1 MRKRG
6 ATFRA
11 ACPITLQ
18 PYMPMTLTVRSLS
31 ISLFAVCLFAETG
44 SAQARLSSA
53 EEKMRAYVQ
62 SHRADQIAFLEKAV
76 NISSGTLNA
85 AGVRAVGDLFAEEL
99 KALGFETR
107 WISMPAEMKRS
118 GHLFAEH
125 KAKGKGK
132 NTGKTVLLLGHL
144 DTVFEGEGQKWSLVN
159 DSTAKGAGSAD
170 MKGGD
175 AVFLY
180 ALKAM
185 KAAGTLDDT
194 NIIVALMG
202 DEESGGEPDS
212 ISRRDLVEAAKR
224 SQVLL
229 AFEEDAGKATI
240 ARRGFSSWQ
249 VSVTG
254 RQGHSSGVFGRGSG
268 FGAIYEIARILNEF
282 REALSTEPNL
292 TFNPG
297 VIVGGTTVSYDS
309 TMISGTAA
317 GKLNIIAP
325 TAYAKGD
332 LRFLT
337 AEQLASARA
346 RMSEIVS
353 SSLAGTSAK
362 ITFENGN
369 PSMPPTP
376 GNYALLAVL
385 DSVTRAIG
393 QGPTEA
399 LDPGQRGAGD
409 ISYISQYADAL
420 DGLGVRGNRSHS
432 PDETVNLN
440 SLVPS
445 TERAAVLI
453 HRLTHKKR

>member
-1 MRKRG
+1 MQTIVTNRVFLALCASMLFG
-6 ATFRA
+6 ISEA
-11 ACPITLQ
+11 A
-18 PYMPMTLTVRSLS
+18 R
-31 ISLFAVCLFAETG
+31 
-44 SAQARLSSA
+44 AQALTAA

-62 SHRADQIAFLEKAV
+62 QHAAEEIAFLEKVV
-76 NISSGTLNA
+76 NINSGTMNL
-85 AGVRAVGDLFAEEL
+85 AGVRAVGDVFAKEL
-99 KALGFETR
+99 DALGFRTR
-107 WISMPAEMKRS
+107 WVSMPPGMNRA

-125 KAKGKGK
+125 KAKKSR
-132 NTGKTVLLLGHL
+132 NTGETVLLLGHL
-144 DTVFEGEGQKWSLVN
+144 DTVFEGEGQKYTKIN
-159 DSTAKGAGSAD
+159 DSTAKGAGSSD

-185 KAAGTLDDT
+185 KAAGTLADA

-224 SQVLL
+224 SQVIL
-229 AFEEDAGKATI
+229 AFEGDAGKATI

-254 RQGHSSGVFGRGSG
+254 RQAHSSGVFGSGSG
-268 FGAIYEIARILNEF
+268 FGAIYEIARILDEF
-282 REALSTEPNL
+282 REALSSEPNL

-297 VIVGGTTVSYDS
+297 VIVGGTTVVYDS
-309 TMISGTAA
+309 AMLSGTAA

-325 TAYAKGD
+325 TAYVQGD

-337 AEQLASARA
+337 PEQLVSARA
-346 RMSEIVS
+346 RMTEIVAKN
-353 SSLAGTSAK
+353 LPGTSAK
-362 ITFENGN
+362 ITFADGN
-369 PSMPPTP
+369 PSMPPTR

-385 DSVTRAIG
+385 DTVTRALG

-409 ISYISQYADAL
+409 ISYVAQYADAL
-420 DGLGVRGNRSHS
+420 DGLGVDGSRSHT
-432 PDETVNLN
+432 PDETVNLK
-440 SLVPS
+440 SLVPA
-445 TERAAVLI
+445 TQRAAVLI
-453 HRLTHKKR
+453 HRLTHRKR

>member
-1 MRKRG
+1 MTLAATAAGAQTLTPAEQKMR
-6 ATFRA
+6 TYVQQRA
-11 ACPITLQ
+11 AEQ
-18 PYMPMTLTVRSLS
+18 V
-31 ISLFAVCLFAETG
+31 
-44 SAQARLSSA
+44 
-53 EEKMRAYVQ
+53 
-62 SHRADQIAFLEKAV
+62 AFLEKVV
-76 NISSGTLNA
+76 NINSGTMNQ
-85 AGVRAVGDLFAEEL
+85 AGVRAVGDAFATEL
-99 KALGFETR
+99 KDLGFETR
-107 WISMPAEMKRS
+107 WVSLPSEMKRA

-125 KAKGKGK
+125 KAKKSR

-144 DTVFEGEGQKWSLVN
+144 DTVFEGEGQKYMKVD
-159 DSTAKGAGSAD
+159 DSTAKGAGTGD

-185 KAAGTLDDT
+185 KAAGTLADA

-224 SQVLL
+224 SQAIL

-268 FGAIYEIARILNEF
+268 YGAIYEIARILNEF
-282 REALSTEPNL
+282 RETLSAEPNL

-297 VIVGGTTVSYDS
+297 VIVGGTTVAYDS
-309 TMISGTAA
+309 SMISGTAA

-325 TAYAKGD
+325 TAYVQGD

-337 AEQLASARA
+337 PEQLANARA
-346 RMSEIVS
+346 KMTEIVAK
-353 SSLAGTSAK
+353 SLAGTSAK
-362 ITFENGN
+362 ITFADGN
-369 PSMPPTP
+369 PAMPPTP

-385 DSVTRAIG
+385 DSVTRALG

-409 ISYISQYADAL
+409 ISYVSQYADAL
-420 DGLGVRGNRSHS
+420 DGLGVDGNRSHT

-445 TERAAVLI
+445 TVRAAVLI
-453 HRLTHKKR
+453 NRLTHKKR

>member
-1 MRKRG
+1 MPNLQRLRS
-6 ATFRA
+6 A
-11 ACPITLQ
+11 APAALLALC
-18 PYMPMTLTVRSLS
+18 LTAGVAPLS
-31 ISLFAVCLFAETG
+31 GQVLSPAE
-44 SAQARLSSA
+44 Q
-53 EEKMRAYVQ
+53 KMRAYVHQ
-62 SHRADQIAFLEKAV
+62 HVADQTAFLEKVV
-76 NISSGTLNA
+76 NISSGTMNH
-85 AGVRAVGDLFAEEL
+85 AGVRATGDAFAAEL

-107 WISMPAEMKRS
+107 WVGMPPEMKRA

-125 KAKGKGK
+125 RARKGRGAK
-132 NTGKTVLLLGHL
+132 TGMTVLLLGHL
-144 DTVFEGEGQKWSLVN
+144 DTVFEGESQRYTLID
-159 DSTAKGAGSAD
+159 DSTAKGAGTGD

-175 AVFLY
+175 VVFLY

-185 KAAGTLDDT
+185 AAAGTLADA

-212 ISRRDLVEAAKR
+212 VSRRDLVEAAKR
-224 SQVLL
+224 SQAIL

-249 VSVTG
+249 VAVTA
-254 RQGHSSGVFGRGSG
+254 RQGHSAGVFSKGSG
-268 FGAIYEIARILNEF
+268 YGAIYEVARILDEF
-282 REALSTEPNL
+282 REALSSEPNL

-297 VIVGGTTVSYDS
+297 VIVGGTTVTFDS
-309 TMISGTAA
+309 STLSGTTA

-325 TAYAKGD
+325 SAFVEGD

-337 AEQLASARA
+337 ADQLNSARA
-346 RMSEIVS
+346 KMTGIVS
-353 SSLAGTSAK
+353 MSLPGTSSK
-362 ITFENGN
+362 ITFADGN

-385 DSVTRAIG
+385 DSVTRALG

-409 ISYISQYADAL
+409 ISYVAQYADAL
-420 DGLGVRGNRSHS
+420 DGLGVNGSRSHT
-432 PDETVNLN
+432 PDETVNLK
-440 SLVPS
+440 SLPIA

-453 HRLTHKKR
+453 NRLVHRKR